1 MIKNMGTIDRAI
13 RGVGALVVAGLYFGG
28 ILSGTIAIALG
39 IVGIIFLATSLVGT
53 CPAYLP
59 FKLSTKGK

>member
-1 MIKNMGTIDRAI
+1 MGTVDRAL
-13 RGVGALVVAGLYFGG
+13 RGIGALAIAGLYFAG

-39 IVGIIFLATSLVGT
+39 VVGIIFLATSLVGT